1 MKCPHCGIA
10 FQTNSRKDY
19 TRPLFG
25 LLILLLVVFF
35 IVGIR
40 MQGENE
46 GLKLKMA
53 KLEKS
58 VEYYEAT
65 LFQYQQVI
73 EQFTR
78 SHPEKKNY

>member
-10 FQTNSRKDY
+10 YHTNPGKDY
-19 TRPLFG
+19 TRPLFAI
-25 LLILLLVVFF
+25 LILMMVVFF
-35 IVGIR
+35 IIGVR
-40 MQGENE
+40 MRSENE
-46 GLKLKMA
+46 ALKLKIA
-53 KLEKS
+53 TLEKS

-78 SHPEKKNY
+78 GHPEKNN